1 MRAVLIFSP
10 CANPTYMPLG
20 IASLSAFIKA
30 NKPDCQLNIV
40 DLNII
45 TWNLF
50 IDREKEYQN
59 CRNFLK
65 GFDGNFFD
73 ETQYQSHHN
82 TWKKII
88 EIHDLYI
95 QAAKLYLEN
104 NIINDEYK
112 SLLDY
117 YAELILANNPR
128 LVGFSVMYPRQI
140 LTTLALAKFIYSRFF
155 EENNPAIE
163 RNKPMI
169 IIGGAMMSALYS
181 EEILQTCPF
190 VNAVFEG
197 EGELGFSMLCE
208 KQEFSKIPGLV
219 HRGSAGIIRNKK
231 TDTISLSNI
240 PLSDFSEFDFNLYLN
255 PEPVIPI
262 VFSRGCK
269 WRKCRFCA
277 HNFSYS
283 GYRRRNT
290 VSFVENLIQLNK
302 KIGARHFY
310 FADQYIDAAD
320 MKIIAEEILHRD
332 LKIYFQ
338 IMGRPMDDYTPEIFQ
353 LLYKAGCRWIS
364 WGIESGSQRILDVC
378 LKGTSVETIR
388 KVVIDSHL
396 AGISNLLMLILGLP
410 TAGEED
416 FKATLEMLDDL
427 GDAVDT
433 VNFSSF
439 QLFDKTAFAIQA
451 KMLGLKITGREK
463 IFSNE
468 LGSLHTHRLLFK
480 EIAAD
485 GTIRPPRKTLE
496 ATQWQQRKLWSGR
509 YQNYHVLNCEHYLLY
524 AAHQRNIPDKEL
536 PDNFKVKEVI

>member
-10 CANPTYMPLG
+10 CANPTYVPLG

-30 NKPDCQLNIV
+30 NKPDCQLSTI

-45 TWNLF
+45 TWNFF
-50 IDREKEYQN
+50 IEREKEFQN

-65 GFDGNFFD
+65 GLNGDFFD
-73 ETQYQSHHN
+73 ETQYQSNHT
-82 TWKKII
+82 TWEKLI
-88 EIHDLYI
+88 EIHNFYI
-95 QAAKLYLEN
+95 LAAQIYLEK
-104 NIINDEYK
+104 NIINDDYK

-117 YAELILANNPR
+117 YAELILANNPE
-128 LVGFSVMYPRQI
+128 LIGFSVMYPRQI
-140 LTTLALAKFIYSRFF
+140 LTTLALARFIHSKFS
-155 EENNPAIE
+155 EENNPAKE
-163 RNKPMI
+163 QGKPII
-169 IIGGAMMSALYS
+169 IIGGAMMSTLYS
-181 EEILQTCPF
+181 EEILQTCHF

-197 EGELGFSMLCE
+197 EGELGFSMICE
-208 KQEFSKIPGLV
+208 KQEFSKIPGLI
-219 HRGSAGIIRNKK
+219 HRGSTGIIRNKK

-240 PLSDFSEFDFNLYLN
+240 PLPDFSKFDFNLYLN

-320 MKIIAEEILHRD
+320 MKIIAEEILRRD

-338 IMGRPMDDYTPEIFQ
+338 IMGRPMDDYTPEILQ
-353 LLYKAGCRWIS
+353 LLYRAGCRWIS

-378 LKGTSVETIR
+378 LKGTSVETIKR
-388 KVVIDSHL
+388 IVIDSHQ
-396 AGISNLLMLILGLP
+396 AGISNLLMMILGLP

-439 QLFDKTAFAIQA
+439 QLFDKTAFASQA

-468 LGSLHTHRLLFK
+468 NGSVHTHRLFFK
-480 EIAAD
+480 ELASD

-496 ATQWQQRKLWSGR
+496 ATQWLQRKLWSGR

-524 AAHQRNIPDKEL
+524 AAHQCNIPDKEF
-536 PDNFKVKEVI
+536 PDNFDIKEVI